1 MSRRLEAEKRER
13 PAGVSCYIGDMT
25 TAPPKSVPQL
35 EIDPASDL
43 ASRYADQLKGSLRC
57 FDRVI
62 LHGTLIDVAHPGALL
77 VSMQAAGFKP
87 RDLAR
92 FGQPI
97 TTQVRDHIIGLARRN
112 GIEIEM
118 VTRKNFRQE
127 DRVAAI
133 LKIRG
138 RHAGLVHIFAVK
150 EGATVFDTRRA
161 RADGYAQVIAR
172 RGACM
177 HYYLYWMD
185 PMLGLVHVRVPTW
198 LPLRLQVYFNGH
210 SWLANRLNTAGISYQ
225 LADNAL
231 SQCGDWKGA
240 QELADSLDP
249 RELHD
254 KLKELTRMCCPV
266 SSQFPNG
273 YHWCLTQVEYAQDLV
288 FKERASVDRLFEEL
302 ARQALLTIKAE
313 DVARFLGKR
322 LPMSHDTQV
331 TSHLGRRY
339 AGLRLKHSFGPASV
353 KLYNRPGGILRL
365 EMTTYDVSFFKHYRQ
380 VVHQDKTK
388 EQCLAAMK
396 KSIYSLRDL
405 AQLMQAGVKR
415 YSQWLASL
423 REHTAGQQEATRLGR
438 PAHDQ
443 QGRSYRGFNPFLEE
457 DESVLQTVLRGE
469 HALSG
474 LTARRLRSL
483 LGGWSRGRISRLL
496 KRFRLHGLLRK
507 IGHTYVYHLTPLARR
522 VVTAVLDIKNN
533 MMVPQLAAAAV
544 EN

>member
-1 MSRRLEAEKRER
+1 
-13 PAGVSCYIGDMT
+13 MT
-25 TAPPKSVPQL
+25 TPSDKSAPQL
-35 EIDPASDL
+35 DTDSATDL
-43 ASRYADQLKGSLRC
+43 ISRYASQLVGSLRC

-62 LHGTLIDVAHPGALL
+62 MHGTLIDVAHPGALL

-92 FGQPI
+92 YAQPI
-97 TTQVRDHIIGLARRN
+97 TQQVREHIIGLVRQH
-112 GIEIEM
+112 GLEIEM

-133 LKIRG
+133 LKTRG
-138 RHAGLVHIFAVK
+138 THPGLVHVFAVK
-150 EGATVFDTRRA
+150 ETAMVFDTRHA
-161 RADGYAQVIAR
+161 RPDGYAQVIVR
-172 RGACM
+172 RGACL
-177 HYYLYWMD
+177 HYYLYWID
-185 PMLGLVHVRVPTW
+185 PMLGLIHVRVPTW
-198 LPLRLQVYFNGH
+198 LPLRVQVYFNGH
-210 SWLANRLNTAGISYQ
+210 SWLAHQLQTAGISYQ

-231 SQCGDWKGA
+231 SQCGDWKRA
-240 QELADSLDP
+240 QELADGLDP
-249 RELHD
+249 RVLHD
-254 KLKELTRMCCPV
+254 KLKELTQVCCPATQ
-266 SSQFPNG
+266 QFPNG

-288 FKERASVDRLFEEL
+288 FKDQESVDQLFEEL
-302 ARQALLTIKAE
+302 ARQAVLTIKAD

-322 LPMSHDTQV
+322 LPMGHDTQV

-380 VVHQDKTK
+380 VVNQDGTK

-423 REHTAGQQEATRLGR
+423 REHTAGQREATRLGQ
-438 PAHDQ
+438 PAHDP
-443 QGRSYRGFNPFLEE
+443 QGRSYRGFNPFLEQ
-457 DESVLQTVLRGE
+457 DERVLQTLLRGE
-469 HALSG
+469 HALAG
-474 LTARRLRSL
+474 VTARGLRSVL
-483 LGGWSRGRISRLL
+483 EGWTRGRISRLL

-507 IGHTYVYHLTPLARR
+507 IGHTYTYHLTPLARR
-522 VVTAVLDIKNN
+522 VVTAVLDIKNT
-533 MMVPQLAAAAV
+533 MMVPQLAARAV
-544 EN
+544 ES

>member
-1 MSRRLEAEKRER
+1 
-13 PAGVSCYIGDMT
+13 MT
-25 TAPPKSVPQL
+25 TPSDKSGRPLNTDSATDLISRHAGQL
-35 EIDPASDL
+35 V
-43 ASRYADQLKGSLRC
+43 GSLRC

-62 LHGTLIDVAHPGALL
+62 MHGTLIDVAHPGALL
-77 VSMQAAGFKP
+77 VSMQSAGFKP

-92 FGQPI
+92 YAQPM
-97 TTQVRDHIIGLARRN
+97 TQRVREHIIGLAREH

-118 VTRKNFRQE
+118 VSRKNFRQE

-133 LKIRG
+133 LKTRG
-138 RHAGLVHIFAVK
+138 THPGRVHVFAVK
-150 EGATVFDTRRA
+150 EAAMVFDTRHA
-161 RADGYAQVIAR
+161 RADGYAQVIVR
-172 RGACM
+172 RGACR

-185 PMLGLVHVRVPTW
+185 PMLGLIHVRVPTW

-210 SWLANRLNTAGISYQ
+210 SWLAYQLQAAGISYQ

-231 SQCGDWKGA
+231 SQCGDWKQA
-240 QELADSLDP
+240 QELADGLDP
-249 RELHD
+249 RVLHD
-254 KLKELTRMCCPV
+254 KLKELTQVCCPV
-266 SSQFPNG
+266 TQQFPNG

-288 FKERASVDRLFEEL
+288 FQDQASVDLLFEEV
-302 ARQALLTIKAE
+302 ARQAVLAVKAE

-322 LPMSHDTQV
+322 LPMGHDTQV

-380 VVHQDKTK
+380 VVHQDGTK

-423 REHTAGQQEATRLGR
+423 REHTAGHREAARFGR
-438 PAHDQ
+438 PAYDP
-443 QGRSYRGFNPFLEE
+443 QGRSYRGFNPFLEQ
-457 DESVLQTVLRGE
+457 DERVLQTLRRGE
-469 HALSG
+469 PALAG
-474 LTARRLRSL
+474 VTARRLRSL
-483 LGGWSRGRISRLL
+483 LQGWTRGRVSRLL

-507 IGHTYVYHLTPLARR
+507 IGHTYTYHLTPLARR
-522 VVTAVLDIKNN
+522 IVTAVLDIKNT
-533 MMVPQLAAAAV
+533 MMVPQLAAGPV

>member
-1 MSRRLEAEKRER
+1 
-13 PAGVSCYIGDMT
+13 MT
-25 TAPPKSVPQL
+25 TPSAESAPHL
-35 EIDPASDL
+35 DTDAAGDL
-43 ASRYADQLKGSLRC
+43 VSRYQDRLLGSLHC

-62 LHGTLIDVAHPGALL
+62 IHGTLIDVAHPGALL
-77 VSMQAAGFKP
+77 VSMHAAGFKP

-92 FGQPI
+92 FARPI
-97 TTQVRDHIIGLARRN
+97 TLKVRDHIIGLARQH

-127 DRVAAI
+127 DRVASI
-133 LKIRG
+133 LKTRG
-138 RHAGLVHIFAVK
+138 THAGLVHIFAVK
-150 EGATVFDTRRA
+150 ESGTVFDTRHA

-172 RGACM
+172 RGACL

-185 PMLGLVHVRVPTW
+185 PLLGLIHVRVPTW

-210 SWLANRLNTAGISYQ
+210 SWLVNQLQAAGISYQ

-231 SQCGDWKGA
+231 SQCGDWKRA
-240 QELADSLDP
+240 QELADALDP
-249 RELHD
+249 RDLHD
-254 KLKELTRMCCPV
+254 KLKQLTQLCCPV

-288 FKERASVDRLFEEL
+288 FKDQATVDELFEEL
-302 ARQALLTIKAE
+302 ARQALLAIKAD

-322 LPMSHDTQV
+322 LPMGHDTQLN
-331 TSHLGRRY
+331 SHLGRRH

-353 KLYNRPGGILRL
+353 KLYNKPGGVLRL

-380 VVHQDKTK
+380 VVHQDGTK

-405 AQLMQAGVKR
+405 AQLMQAGLKR

-423 REHTAGQQEATRLGR
+423 RDHTPGQQDVRRLGQ

-457 DESVLQTVLRGE
+457 DEKVLQTLLRGE
-469 HALSG
+469 HALAG

-483 LGGWSRGRISRLL
+483 LEGWSRGRISRLL

-507 IGHTYVYHLTPLARR
+507 IGHTYTYHLTALARR

-533 MMVPQLAAAAV
+533 IIVPQLAVAAAAQ
-544 EN
+544 N